1 MLSAQKVNSPM
12 LTRDQLIELG
22 LPIVRRTAFRMAR
35 RLPPS
40 VEVDDLISAG
50 TEGLLKAIDGYDPT
64 RYERFEPYAETRIRG
79 SILDELRA
87 ADALTRHGRRR
98 MGEVTR
104 AIQELEGQ
112 LKRPPTEEEIAQKLE
127 LPLEEYQQLAAEL
140 ARGPALGRLGEVEP
154 DDVASGSDD
163 PCSLYTE
170 QELKHQLTQAIGKL
184 PERMQQVLALY
195 YQHEC
200 TQSEIGKILGVTE
213 SRVCQILG
221 EAAVRLR
228 ATLANE
234 GRPSPLK
241 SERPRLVRSA

>member
-1 MLSAQKVNSPM
+1 MLNTDNAGSNQLS
-12 LTRDQLIELG
+12 RDQLIELG
-22 LPIVRRTAFRMAR
+22 LPIVRRIAFRMAR

-40 VEVDDLISAG
+40 VEVDDLISSG

-79 SILDELRA
+79 AILDELRS
-87 ADALTRHGRRR
+87 ADSLTRHGRRR

-104 AIQELEGQ
+104 AIQELEAQ
-112 LKRPPTEEEIAQKLE
+112 LKRPPTEEEVAAKLNIG
-127 LPLEEYQQLAAEL
+127 LEEYQTLMSEL
-140 ARGPALGRLGEVEP
+140 ARGPALGRLGEIEP
-154 DDVASGSDD
+154 DDVASGHDD

-170 QELKHQLTQAIGKL
+170 QELKSRLAGAISKL

-200 TQSEIGKILGVTE
+200 TQAEIGKILGVTE

-221 EAAVRLR
+221 EAATRLR
-228 ATLANE
+228 AHLANDEE
-234 GRPSPLK
+234 GQ
-241 SERPRLVRSA
+241 PRKMKKVA